1 MAKKPKH
8 GYLTYMSG
16 VCIIGVKLK
25 ALKNCLFFP
34 CLFTYSIA
42 DLPGWTSSREI
53 DIRAFQ
59 TPQNNNNKPT
69 RVVNESIYQKMPE
82 IDIYIHLYLNFL
94 DWFFLSH
101 LVMLI
106 TFKNFTLFPFFVIP
120 KSCFRGVFVKMF
132 SSLRILPNMFYFSIV
147 QYLRF

>member
-1 MAKKPKH
+1 MAKNH

-53 DIRAFQ
+53 DIRALQ
-59 TPQNNNNKPT
+59 TPQNNNNNTNTCCKW
-69 RVVNESIYQKMPE
+69 
-82 IDIYIHLYLNFL
+82 IHLPKNAKDRYIYAFVFEFL
-94 DWFFLSH
+94 RLIFLSH
-101 LVMLI
+101 LVMLN
-106 TFKNFTLFPFFVIP
+106 TFKNFTLFPFLVMP